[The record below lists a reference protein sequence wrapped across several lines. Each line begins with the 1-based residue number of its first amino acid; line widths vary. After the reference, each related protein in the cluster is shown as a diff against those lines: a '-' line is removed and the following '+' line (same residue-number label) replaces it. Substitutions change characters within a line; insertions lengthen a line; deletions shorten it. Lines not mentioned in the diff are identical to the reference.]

1 MNEKKRVLIPGL
13 IVVLFLVPLAING
26 PYQLH
31 VLIMMGIAVM
41 LSSSL
46 RLIFNSGQLSLGH
59 GGMMT
64 MGAYTTAL
72 LITKLGLSTW
82 LALGAGAAS
91 GALLA
96 LLVGYPF
103 IRLKGIYF
111 SLVTVFLAEVLRLI
125 AEQWRSLT
133 GGSMGISGIPAPDAI
148 AISGLFNVAFA
159 SKVSFY
165 YLTLVLVLITLAILY
180 ALERSRIGL
189 TWFSVRE
196 ADSLAESIGIDT
208 ASSKVLAFCVGSFF
222 AGLAGGLYC
231 QYNSIITPSAFGFAY
246 AMYVLIYMI
255 VGGSLKFSG
264 PVIGAV
270 VLTLLPEV
278 ARPLKEYQPYIFGG
292 VVILVMFFLPR
303 GLVSLPDRLKAS
315 LRRRNSDA

>member
-1 MNEKKRVLIPGL
+1 
-13 IVVLFLVPLAING
+13 
-26 PYQLH
+26 
-31 VLIMMGIAVM
+31 
-41 LSSSL
+41 
-46 RLIFNSGQLSLGH
+46 
-59 GGMMT
+59 MMT
-64 MGAYTTAL
+64 FGAYTTAL

-82 LALGAGAAS
+82 LALAAGAAA

-103 IRLKGIYF
+103 MRLKGIYF
-111 SLVTVFLAEVLRLI
+111 SLVTVFLAEVVRLV

-133 GGSMGISGIPAPDAI
+133 SGSMGISNIPPPDAI
-148 AISGLFNVAFA
+148 AITRFLNITFT

-165 YLTLVLVLITLAILY
+165 YLTLILVLVTLTVLY
-180 ALERSRIGL
+180 ALERSRVGL

-196 ADSLAESIGIDT
+196 SDSLAESIGVDT
-208 ASSKVLAFCVGSFF
+208 VSSKVLAFCIGSFF

-231 QYNSIITPSAFGFAY
+231 EYNSIITPSAFGFAY

-303 GLVSLPDRLKAS
+303 GLVSLPGRLGTS
-315 LRRRNSDA
+315 FRRRNSNA

>member
-1 MNEKKRVLIPGL
+1 MDKKRTALTCAL
-13 IVVLFLVPLAING
+13 IVALFLLPLVVTG

-31 VLIMMGIAVM
+31 VLIMMGIAVI

-64 MGAYTTAL
+64 FGAYTTAL
-72 LITKLGLSTW
+72 LVTKLGVSTW
-82 LALGAGAAS
+82 LALGAGAAA

-103 IRLKGIYF
+103 VRLKGIYF
-111 SLVTVFLAEVLRLI
+111 SLVTVFLAEVIRLI
-125 AEQWRSLT
+125 AEQWQSLT
-133 GGSMGISGIPAPDAI
+133 GGTMGISNIPGPDTI
-148 AISGLFNVAFA
+148 AIHGLFSIAFA

-165 YLTLVLVLITLAILY
+165 YLTLILVLFTLIALY

-196 ADSLAESIGIDT
+196 SDFLAESIGVDT
-208 ASSKVLAFCVGSFF
+208 ASSKVLGFCIGSFF

-255 VGGSLKFSG
+255 VGGSQKFSG
-264 PVIGAV
+264 PIIGAII
-270 VLTLLPEV
+270 LCLLPEV

-303 GLVSLPDRLKAS
+303 GLVTLPRRLMT
-315 LRRRNSDA
+315 LLGGR

>member
-1 MNEKKRVLIPGL
+1 MNKKKRILIVGL
-13 IVVLFLVPLAING
+13 IVVLFLIPLVVNG

-31 VLIMMGIAVM
+31 VMIMIGIAVM

-64 MGAYTTAL
+64 IGAYTTAL

-82 LALGAGAAS
+82 LALTAGAAA

-103 IRLKGIYF
+103 VRLKGIYF
-111 SLVTVFLAEVLRLI
+111 SLVTVFLAEVIRLI

-133 GGSMGISGIPAPDAI
+133 GGSMGISNIPSPDPIAMFGIFNI
-148 AISGLFNVAFA
+148 AFE

-165 YLTLVLVLITLAILY
+165 YLTLILVLITLVVLY
-180 ALERSRIGL
+180 AIERSRIGL

-196 ADSLAESIGIDT
+196 SDSLAESIGVDT
-208 ASSKVLAFCVGSFF
+208 ASSKVLGFCAGSFF

-231 QYNSIITPSAFGFAY
+231 EYNSIITPSAFGFTY
-246 AMYVLIYMI
+246 GMNVLIYMI
-255 VGGSLKFSG
+255 VGGYQRFSG
-264 PVIGAV
+264 PIIGAI
-270 VLTLLPEV
+270 VLCFLPEI

-292 VVILVMFFLPR
+292 VVILVMFFLPG
-303 GLVSLPDRLKAS
+303 GLISLPGRLRTLFRGRKDNA
-315 LRRRNSDA
+315 

>member
-1 MNEKKRVLIPGL
+1 MDKKKRALILAL
-13 IVVLFLVPLAING
+13 IIVLFLVPLVTTG

-31 VLIMMGIAVM
+31 ILIMMGIAVM

-64 MGAYTTAL
+64 LGAYTTAL
-72 LITKLGLSTW
+72 LTTKLGLSTW
-82 LALGAGAAS
+82 IALAAGGVA

-103 IRLKGIYF
+103 MRLKGIYF
-111 SLVTVFLAEVLRLI
+111 SLVTVFLAEVIRLI

-133 GGSMGISGIPAPDAI
+133 GGSMGISNIPPPDAI
-148 AISGLFNVAFA
+148 TVTRLFSITFT
-159 SKVSFY
+159 SKMGFY
-165 YLTLVLVLITLAILY
+165 YLTLILVLATLTALY

-196 ADSLAESIGIDT
+196 SDSLAESIGVDT
-208 ASSKVLAFCVGSFF
+208 ISSKVLAFCIGSFF

-270 VLTLLPEV
+270 VLALLPEV
-278 ARPLKEYQPYIFGG
+278 ARPLKEFQPYIFGG
-292 VVILVMFFLPR
+292 VVILVMFFLP
-303 GLVSLPDRLKAS
+303 GGMVSLPGRLKAS
-315 LRRRNSDA
+315 LRRHNDNA